1 MLIICAHN
9 ILIGAPE
16 APQATESSF
25 PDLKAFSVVK
35 VTRTVYNN
43 SETIYN
49 LPESNYS

>member
-35 VTRTVYNN
+35 ITVYNN